1 MIARDILDNHIAP
14 LRTSSSGE
22 DALHSMSEAMIR
34 HLPIVNEEQLL
45 GTLSEDDI
53 LDHDIMEPIGSY
65 DLSLQKAFVQEDDHI
80 FEIIQVLA
88 SNNLTAIPVV
98 DKQLNYLG
106 TITQHG
112 LIRYFAN
119 SYSFKDPGSI
129 IVLRM
134 ADRDYSL
141 AEIARLVEMDNAR
154 ILSTFITEGKEEG
167 NILLTLKLNTQN
179 LTTILA
185 TLRRFNYDIYSSFT
199 ELEYLDA
206 LKERYDALMAYLN
219 V

>member
-1 MIARDILDNHIAP
+1 MIARDILDNHIAS
-14 LRTSSSGE
+14 LKTSSSGE
-22 DALHSMSEAMIR
+22 DALHIMSEAMIR

-65 DLSLQKAFVQEDDHI
+65 GLTLEKAFVQEDDHI

-88 SNNLTAIPVV
+88 NNNLTAIPVV

-129 IVLRM
+129 LVLRM

-141 AEIARLVEMDNAR
+141 AEVARLVEMDNAR

-167 NILLTLKLNTQN
+167 TILLTLKLNTQN

-206 LKERYDALMAYLN
+206 LKERYDALMSYLN